1 MRIESA
7 GPLKGKIVLP
17 GDKSI
22 SHRAAMFAA
31 MASGQSR
38 IENYAASEDCASTL
52 GCLSALGVKI
62 GRDGSAVTIDG
73 VGGNGFI
80 RPSSDLDCGNS
91 GTTMRLMAGIL
102 AGAGVECVMTGDA
115 SLSKRPMRRVV
126 DPLTEM
132 GAGIETEDGHAPLQI
147 KGGKKLT
154 GIEYKLPVASAQVKS
169 CVLLAGLNA
178 EGTTTVIES
187 APTRDHTERMLEQ
200 FGVSVGTETDGA
212 TRRISVNGGSL
223 LKGASLRVPGD
234 ISAAAF
240 FLVAGAIIEGSQL
253 YLPFVGLNPTRAAVL
268 DVLRQAG
275 AKMSITE
282 HDTGKGE
289 PVGDIEIEGSGTAGL
304 TKARIVIEGDVVANL
319 VDEVPIL
326 AILGTQLEG
335 GLEVR
340 DAAELRVK
348 ETDRI
353 DAVVK
358 NLRKMGADIEERED
372 GFLVRRSL
380 LQGAEVDSFGD
391 HRIAMAFAV
400 AGLVA
405 EGVTEIHDAECAAV
419 SFPDFFEQL
428 AAVRTQ

>member
-1 MRIESA
+1 MMRIGSA
-7 GPLKGKIVLP
+7 ETLKGKIALP

-52 GCLSALGVKI
+52 ECLSALGVNI
-62 GRDGSAVTIDG
+62 SRDGSTVMIDG
-73 VGGNGFI
+73 AGENGFKQ
-80 RPSSDLDCGNS
+80 PSSDLDCGNS

-102 AGAGVECVMTGDA
+102 AGKGVECVMTGDA
-115 SLSKRPMRRVV
+115 SLSRRPMRRVV
-126 DPLTEM
+126 DPLAQM
-132 GAGIETEDGHAPLQI
+132 GAEIETEDGHAPLKI

-169 CVLLAGLNA
+169 CVLLAGVNA

-200 FGVSVGTETDGA
+200 FGVSVGVETDGA
-212 TRRISVNGGSL
+212 ARRISVNGGSL
-223 LKGASLRVPGD
+223 LQGTSLRVPGD

-289 PVGDIEIEGSGTAGL
+289 PVGDIEIEGSGTAEL
-304 TKARIVIEGDVVANL
+304 TKERIVIEGDVVANL

-335 GLEVR
+335 GLEVC

-353 DAVVK
+353 DAVVQ

-400 AGLVA
+400 AGLAAQGETVIN
-405 EGVTEIHDAECAAV
+405 GAECAAV

-428 AAVRTQ
+428 VAVRG